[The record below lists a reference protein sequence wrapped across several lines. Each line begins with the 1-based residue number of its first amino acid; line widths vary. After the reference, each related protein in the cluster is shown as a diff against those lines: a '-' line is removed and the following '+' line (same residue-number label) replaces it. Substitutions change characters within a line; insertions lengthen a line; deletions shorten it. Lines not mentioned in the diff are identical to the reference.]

1 MKIAAAISSLTPPS
15 SPFPFFTLYRGWKY
29 KIPLRVAWPSCLCIR
44 KICKLNLFQFLFV
57 SPRSSCASR
66 NSFFFPSSST
76 CSPTAKT
83 LLIRFPRK
91 RFRRKG
97 SERTVSPLW
106 KFNAPKILGSPSTFR
121 HELGGNKCFAF
132 FQRLQILP
140 VHATGLND
148 ARSFLRFEKLSN
160 WMCLVYL
167 SKIKRINRPKEDKNK
182 EKVNV
187 QLWSLLVQ
195 VERSISNE
203 TVKYC

>member
-1 MKIAAAISSLTPPS
+1 MHSENMQIKLVPVSFRLASTLVCKPKLLLL
-15 SPFPFFTLYRGWKY
+15 PFFFDLLAYCKNIAYSISEET
-29 KIPLRVAWPSCLCIR
+29 VQEER
-44 KICKLNLFQFLFV
+44 K
-57 SPRSSCASR
+57 RA
-66 NSFFFPSSST
+66 NSFPSL
-76 CSPTAKT
+76 K
-83 LLIRFPRK
+83 IQR
-91 RFRRKG
+91 
-97 SERTVSPLW
+97 
-106 KFNAPKILGSPSTFR
+106 PKNFGSPSTFR

-187 QLWSLLVQ
+187 QL
-195 VERSISNE
+195 
-203 TVKYC
+203 

>member
-1 MKIAAAISSLTPPS
+1 MKIAKISSLTPPPPPLS
-15 SPFPFFTLYRGWKY
+15 FFTLYRGWKY
-29 KIPLRVAWPSCLCIR
+29 KIPLRVAWPSCLRIR
-44 KICKLNLFQFLFV
+44 KICKLNSFQFLFV
-57 SPRSSCASR
+57 SLRSSCVQAET
-66 NSFFFPSSST
+66 PSSST

-148 ARSFLRFEKLSN
+148 ARSSLRFEKLSN
-160 WMCLVYL
+160 SGCA
-167 SKIKRINRPKEDKNK
+167 SF
-182 EKVNV
+182 
-187 QLWSLLVQ
+187 
-195 VERSISNE
+195 ISRRLNG
-203 TVKYC
+203 